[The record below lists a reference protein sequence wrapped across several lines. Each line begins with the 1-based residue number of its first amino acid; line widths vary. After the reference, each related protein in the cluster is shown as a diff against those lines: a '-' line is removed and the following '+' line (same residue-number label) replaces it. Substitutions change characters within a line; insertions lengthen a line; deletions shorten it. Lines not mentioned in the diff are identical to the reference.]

1 MMNRKLTSILLI
13 VSIALSAMLLIGVQK
28 VKISAKQSFS
38 KSISG
43 TDLIVGARSGD
54 IQLLMYTVFRQG
66 YPVANISWESIQ
78 EIGAL
83 SSVDWFVPIS
93 LGDSHKG
100 YPVIGTTADYFTHY
114 RYANK
119 QQLELREGQLFQSP
133 FEVVLGAEVAKKL
146 NYQLNDKIYLAHGIA
161 KGNLPIHKNQ
171 SFRVVGILKSTGTPV
186 DKSAHIS
193 LEGIT
198 AIHIDINK
206 VRNSEKGS
214 YDSLDLTPKSV
225 TSCLIGL
232 KSKSSIFRVQRQITN
247 WEREPLMAIMPGVS
261 LSRLWS
267 TISTVDTAFLLI
279 TILVMCIAFIGLLL
293 ALLISL
299 NQRKR
304 ELAILRTMGAQPLQL
319 SQILVIESLLITVT
333 GVISGL
339 ILVVVVG
346 NSLKPV
352 LEEKMGLILTFN
364 TITVPELNLAI
375 AIILSGI
382 IISIIPAILA
392 YRKGL
397 SEGFISL

>member
-171 SFRVVGILKSTGTPV
+171 SFRVVGILKLTGTPV

-364 TITVPELNLAI
+364 SITVPELNLAI

>member
-171 SFRVVGILKSTGTPV
+171 SFRVVGILKLTGTPV

-319 SQILVIESLLITVT
+319 SQILVIESLLITVS
-333 GVISGL
+333 GVAFGL
-339 ILVVVVG
+339 ILIIGIG
-346 NSLKPV
+346 NIIKPI
-352 LEEKMGLILTFN
+352 LEEKMGLILSFN
-364 TITVPELNLAI
+364 SFTLAELYFALG
-375 AIILSGI
+375 IILFGV
-382 IISIIPAILA
+382 IISIIPAIMA
-392 YRKGL
+392 YRRGL

>member
-1 MMNRKLTSILLI
+1 
-13 VSIALSAMLLIGVQK
+13 
-28 VKISAKQSFS
+28 
-38 KSISG
+38 
-43 TDLIVGARSGD
+43 
-54 IQLLMYTVFRQG
+54 
-66 YPVANISWESIQ
+66 
-78 EIGAL
+78 
-83 SSVDWFVPIS
+83 
-93 LGDSHKG
+93 
-100 YPVIGTTADYFTHY
+100 
-114 RYANK
+114 
-119 QQLELREGQLFQSP
+119 
-133 FEVVLGAEVAKKL
+133 
-146 NYQLNDKIYLAHGIA
+146 
-161 KGNLPIHKNQ
+161 
-171 SFRVVGILKSTGTPV
+171 
-186 DKSAHIS
+186 
-193 LEGIT
+193 
-198 AIHIDINK
+198 
-206 VRNSEKGS
+206 
-214 YDSLDLTPKSV
+214 
-225 TSCLIGL
+225 
-232 KSKSSIFRVQRQITN
+232 
-247 WEREPLMAIMPGVS
+247 MAIMPGVS

-364 TITVPELNLAI
+364 SITVPELNLAI

>member
-1 MMNRKLTSILLI
+1 
-13 VSIALSAMLLIGVQK
+13 
-28 VKISAKQSFS
+28 
-38 KSISG
+38 
-43 TDLIVGARSGD
+43 
-54 IQLLMYTVFRQG
+54 
-66 YPVANISWESIQ
+66 
-78 EIGAL
+78 
-83 SSVDWFVPIS
+83 
-93 LGDSHKG
+93 
-100 YPVIGTTADYFTHY
+100 
-114 RYANK
+114 
-119 QQLELREGQLFQSP
+119 
-133 FEVVLGAEVAKKL
+133 
-146 NYQLNDKIYLAHGIA
+146 
-161 KGNLPIHKNQ
+161 
-171 SFRVVGILKSTGTPV
+171 
-186 DKSAHIS
+186 
-193 LEGIT
+193 
-198 AIHIDINK
+198 
-206 VRNSEKGS
+206 
-214 YDSLDLTPKSV
+214 
-225 TSCLIGL
+225 
-232 KSKSSIFRVQRQITN
+232 
-247 WEREPLMAIMPGVS
+247 MAIMPGVS